1 MKFRKAATVLLAATL
16 TCSLSVM
23 PVLADEVDD
32 LKQQKEDVQ
41 NEVNDL
47 QTQLDTLVQ
56 KMSDLENEL
65 ISTGQE
71 ITQTEEDLKEAEEDE
86 QEQYEAMK
94 LRIKYMYE
102 AGTGSADLDRVLS
115 SGDMSGMLSQ
125 AEYSQQVHTYDR
137 EKLEE
142 YVATTEKVKE
152 LKASLEEKQDDL
164 ESTQTEYQAQQ
175 EELNTTLEEKSAEI
189 DNLDDMIQEA
199 ARKAQEEEE
208 ARQRAAAEAAARA
221 AAQQAAQQSSS
232 STSSGGSSNTS
243 SGSGSSAPSYSVG
256 SGSTVV
262 ARAQSCLGA
271 AYVWGACSPGAF
283 DCSGLV
289 SYCLTGQYVRLG
301 NTTTFMGWPRVS
313 NPQPGDVCVGN
324 GHCGIYIGNG
334 QMIHAATEG
343 VGVITGPVQSGMIY
357 VRYGG

>member
-1 MKFRKAATVLLAATL
+1 MKFRKAAAVVLTAALA
-16 TCSLSVM
+16 CSLTVT

-32 LKQQKEDVQ
+32 LKQQKENVQ
-41 NEVNDL
+41 SEVEDL
-47 QTQLDTLVQ
+47 QSQLDTLMQ
-56 KMSDLENEL
+56 KMSDLEDEL

-71 ITQTEEDLKEAEEDE
+71 ITQTEEDLKQAEEDE

-125 AEYSQQVHTYDR
+125 AEYSQQVHNYDR

-152 LKASLEEKQDDL
+152 LKASLEGKQDDL
-164 ESTQTEYQAQQ
+164 EAAQEEYQAQQ
-175 EELNTTLEEKSAEI
+175 AEMSSTIEEKSAEI
-189 DNLDDMIQEA
+189 ENLDDMIQEA

-208 ARQRAAAEAAARA
+208 ARQRAAAAAAEAERQQ
-221 AAQQAAQQSSS
+221 AQQQGGSSITTGGGSSS
-232 STSSGGSSNTS
+232 SGDSIPNTS
-243 SGSGSSAPSYSVG
+243 GSA
-256 SGSTVV
+256 VV

-289 SYCLTGQYVRLG
+289 SYCLTGRYVRLG

-313 NPQPGDVCVGN
+313 SPQPGDVCVGN
-324 GHCGIYIGNG
+324 GHCGIYIGG
-334 QMIHAATEG
+334 GMMIHAATEG

>member
-1 MKFRKAATVLLAATL
+1 MKFKKAVTVFLAAAL

-32 LKQQKEDVQ
+32 LKQQKENVQ
-41 NEVNDL
+41 NEVKDL
-47 QTQLDTLVQ
+47 QSQLDTLVQ

-164 ESTQTEYQAQQ
+164 ESTQTEYEAQQ
-175 EELNTTLEEKSAEI
+175 KELNTTLEDKSAEI

-221 AAQQAAQQSSS
+221 AAQQAAAQQSTVCETWQYDYIYGMAESKQ
-232 STSSGGSSNTS
+232 STAG
-243 SGSGSSAPSYSVG
+243 
-256 SGSTVV
+256 
-262 ARAQSCLGA
+262 
-271 AYVWGACSPGAF
+271 
-283 DCSGLV
+283 
-289 SYCLTGQYVRLG
+289 
-301 NTTTFMGWPRVS
+301 
-313 NPQPGDVCVGN
+313 
-324 GHCGIYIGNG
+324 
-334 QMIHAATEG
+334 
-343 VGVITGPVQSGMIY
+343 
-357 VRYGG
+357 

>member
-1 MKFRKAATVLLAATL
+1 MKFRKAATVLLAAALACTL
-16 TCSLSVM
+16 TVT

-41 NEVNDL
+41 SEVEDL
-47 QTQLDTLVQ
+47 QSQLNTLMQ
-56 KMSDLENEL
+56 KMSDLEDEL

-71 ITQTEEDLKEAEEDE
+71 ITQTEEDLKQAEEDE

-102 AGTGSADLDRVLS
+102 AGTGSADLEKVLS

-125 AEYSQQVHTYDR
+125 AEYSQQVHNYDR

-152 LKASLEEKQDDL
+152 LKTSLEDKQDDL
-164 ESTQTEYQAQQ
+164 EAAQEEYQAQQ
-175 EELNTTLEEKSAEI
+175 AEMSSTIEEKSAEI
-189 DNLDDMIQEA
+189 ENLDDMIQEA

-208 ARQRAAAEAAARA
+208 ARQRAAAAAAEAERQQ
-221 AAQQAAQQSSS
+221 AQQQGGSSITTGGGSSS
-232 STSSGGSSNTS
+232 SGDSIPNTS
-243 SGSGSSAPSYSVG
+243 GSA
-256 SGSTVV
+256 VV

-289 SYCLTGQYVRLG
+289 SYCLTGRYVRLG

-313 NPQPGDVCVGN
+313 SPQPGDVCVGN
-324 GHCGIYIGNG
+324 GHCGIYIGG
-334 QMIHAATEG
+334 GMMIHAATEG

>member
-1 MKFRKAATVLLAATL
+1 MKFRKAATVLLAAALACTL
-16 TCSLSVM
+16 TVT

-41 NEVNDL
+41 SEVEDL
-47 QTQLDTLVQ
+47 QSQLNTLMQ
-56 KMSDLENEL
+56 KMSDLEDEL

-71 ITQTEEDLKEAEEDE
+71 ITQTEEDLKQAEEDE

-125 AEYSQQVHTYDR
+125 AEYSQQVHNYDR

-164 ESTQTEYQAQQ
+164 EAAQEEYQAQQ
-175 EELNTTLEEKSAEI
+175 AEMSSTIEEKSAEI
-189 DNLDDMIQEA
+189 ENLDDMIQEA

-208 ARQRAAAEAAARA
+208 ARQRAAAAAAEAERQQ
-221 AAQQAAQQSSS
+221 AQQQGGSSITTGGGSSS
-232 STSSGGSSNTS
+232 SGDSIPNTS
-243 SGSGSSAPSYSVG
+243 GSA
-256 SGSTVV
+256 VV

-289 SYCLTGQYVRLG
+289 SYCLTGRYVRLG

-313 NPQPGDVCVGN
+313 SPQPGDVCVGN
-324 GHCGIYIGNG
+324 GHCGIYIGG
-334 QMIHAATEG
+334 GMMIHAATEG

>member
-1 MKFRKAATVLLAATL
+1 MKFRKAAAVVLTAALA
-16 TCSLSVM
+16 CSLTVT

-32 LKQQKEDVQ
+32 LKQQKENVES
-41 NEVNDL
+41 EVEDL
-47 QTQLDTLVQ
+47 QSQLDTLMQ
-56 KMSDLENEL
+56 KMSDLEDEL

-71 ITQTEEDLKEAEEDE
+71 ITQTEEDLKQAEEDE

-102 AGTGSADLDRVLS
+102 AGTGSADLEKVLS

-125 AEYSQQVHTYDR
+125 AEYSQQVHNYDR

-164 ESTQTEYQAQQ
+164 EAAQEEYQAQQ
-175 EELNTTLEEKSAEI
+175 AEMSSTIEEKSAEI
-189 DNLDDMIQEA
+189 ENLDDMIQEA

-208 ARQRAAAEAAARA
+208 ARQRAAAAAAEAERQQ
-221 AAQQAAQQSSS
+221 AQQQGGSSITTGGGSSS
-232 STSSGGSSNTS
+232 SGDSIPNTS
-243 SGSGSSAPSYSVG
+243 GSA
-256 SGSTVV
+256 VV

-289 SYCLTGQYVRLG
+289 SYCLTGRYVRLG

-313 NPQPGDVCVGN
+313 SPQPGDVCVGN
-324 GHCGIYIGNG
+324 GHCGIYIGG
-334 QMIHAATEG
+334 GMMIHAATEG

>member
-1 MKFRKAATVLLAATL
+1 MKFKKAVTVFLAAAL

-32 LKQQKEDVQ
+32 LKQQKENVQ
-41 NEVNDL
+41 NEVKDL
-47 QTQLDTLVQ
+47 QSQLDTLVQ

-71 ITQTEEDLKEAEEDE
+71 N
-86 QEQYEAMK
+86 
-94 LRIKYMYE
+94 
-102 AGTGSADLDRVLS
+102 LDRVLS

-164 ESTQTEYQAQQ
+164 ESTQTEYEAQQ
-175 EELNTTLEEKSAEI
+175 KELNTTLEDKSAEI

-221 AAQQAAQQSSS
+221 AAQQAAAQQSS
-232 STSSGGSSNTS
+232 STSSGSNNTSSSSNTS
-243 SGSGSSAPSYSVG
+243 SGSSSAPSYSVG
-256 SGSTVV
+256 SGNAVV

-324 GHCGIYIGNG
+324 GHCGIYIGG
-334 QMIHAATEG
+334 GRMIHAATEG

>member
-1 MKFRKAATVLLAATL
+1 MKFRKAAAVVLTAALA
-16 TCSLSVM
+16 CSLTVT

-32 LKQQKEDVQ
+32 LKQQKENVQ
-41 NEVNDL
+41 SEVEDL
-47 QTQLDTLVQ
+47 QSQLDTLMQ
-56 KMSDLENEL
+56 KMSDLEDEL

-71 ITQTEEDLKEAEEDE
+71 ITQTEEDLKQAEEDE

-125 AEYSQQVHTYDR
+125 AEYSQQVHNYDR

-164 ESTQTEYQAQQ
+164 EAAQEEYQAQQ
-175 EELNTTLEEKSAEI
+175 AEMSSTIEEKSAEI
-189 DNLDDMIQEA
+189 ENLDDMIQEA

-208 ARQRAAAEAAARA
+208 ARQRAAAAAAEAERQQ
-221 AAQQAAQQSSS
+221 AQQQSGSSITTGGGSSS
-232 STSSGGSSNTS
+232 SGDSIPNTS
-243 SGSGSSAPSYSVG
+243 GSA
-256 SGSTVV
+256 VV

-289 SYCLTGQYVRLG
+289 SYCLTGRYVRLG

-313 NPQPGDVCVGN
+313 SPQPGDVCVGN
-324 GHCGIYIGNG
+324 GHCGIYIGG
-334 QMIHAATEG
+334 GMMIHAATEG

>member
-1 MKFRKAATVLLAATL
+1 MKFRKAAAVVLTAALA
-16 TCSLSVM
+16 CSLTVT

-32 LKQQKEDVQ
+32 LKQQKENVQ
-41 NEVNDL
+41 SEVEDL
-47 QTQLDTLVQ
+47 QSQLDTLMQ
-56 KMSDLENEL
+56 KMSDLEDEL

-71 ITQTEEDLKEAEEDE
+71 ITQTEEDLKQAEEDE

-125 AEYSQQVHTYDR
+125 AEYSQQVHNYDR

-142 YVATTEKVKE
+142 YVATTEQVKE

-164 ESTQTEYQAQQ
+164 EAAQEEYQAQQ
-175 EELNTTLEEKSAEI
+175 AEMSSTIEEKSAEI
-189 DNLDDMIQEA
+189 ENLDDMIQEA

-208 ARQRAAAEAAARA
+208 ARQRAAAAAAEAERQQ
-221 AAQQAAQQSSS
+221 AQQQGGSSITTGGGSSS
-232 STSSGGSSNTS
+232 SGDSIPNTS
-243 SGSGSSAPSYSVG
+243 GSA
-256 SGSTVV
+256 VV

-289 SYCLTGQYVRLG
+289 SYCLTGRYVRLG

-313 NPQPGDVCVGN
+313 SPQPGDVCVGN
-324 GHCGIYIGNG
+324 GHCGIYIGG
-334 QMIHAATEG
+334 GMMIHAATEG

>member
-1 MKFRKAATVLLAATL
+1 MKFRKAAAVVLTAALA
-16 TCSLSVM
+16 CSLTVT

-32 LKQQKEDVQ
+32 LKQQKENVQ
-41 NEVNDL
+41 SEVEDL
-47 QTQLDTLVQ
+47 QSQLDTLMQ
-56 KMSDLENEL
+56 KMSDLEDEL

-71 ITQTEEDLKEAEEDE
+71 ITQTEEDLKQAEEDE

-125 AEYSQQVHTYDR
+125 AEYSQQVHNYDR

-164 ESTQTEYQAQQ
+164 EAAQEEYQAQQ
-175 EELNTTLEEKSAEI
+175 AEMSSTIEEKSAEI
-189 DNLDDMIQEA
+189 ENLDDMIQEA

-208 ARQRAAAEAAARA
+208 ARQRAAAAAAEAERQQ
-221 AAQQAAQQSSS
+221 AQQQGGSSITTGGGSSS
-232 STSSGGSSNTS
+232 SGDSIPNTS
-243 SGSGSSAPSYSVG
+243 GSA
-256 SGSTVV
+256 VV

-289 SYCLTGQYVRLG
+289 SYCLTGRYVRLG

-313 NPQPGDVCVGN
+313 SPQPGDVCVGN
-324 GHCGIYIGNG
+324 GHCGIYIGG
-334 QMIHAATEG
+334 GMRIHAATEG

>member
-1 MKFRKAATVLLAATL
+1 MKFKKAVTVFLAAAL

-32 LKQQKEDVQ
+32 LKQQKENVQ
-41 NEVNDL
+41 NEVKDL
-47 QTQLDTLVQ
+47 QSQLDTLVQ

-164 ESTQTEYQAQQ
+164 ESTQTE
-175 EELNTTLEEKSAEI
+175 
-189 DNLDDMIQEA
+189 
-199 ARKAQEEEE
+199 
-208 ARQRAAAEAAARA
+208 
-221 AAQQAAQQSSS
+221 
-232 STSSGGSSNTS
+232 
-243 SGSGSSAPSYSVG
+243 
-256 SGSTVV
+256 
-262 ARAQSCLGA
+262 
-271 AYVWGACSPGAF
+271 
-283 DCSGLV
+283 
-289 SYCLTGQYVRLG
+289 
-301 NTTTFMGWPRVS
+301 
-313 NPQPGDVCVGN
+313 
-324 GHCGIYIGNG
+324 
-334 QMIHAATEG
+334 
-343 VGVITGPVQSGMIY
+343 
-357 VRYGG
+357 

>member
-1 MKFRKAATVLLAATL
+1 MKFRKAAAVVLTAALAGSLTVT
-16 TCSLSVM
+16 

-32 LKQQKEDVQ
+32 LKQQKENVQ
-41 NEVNDL
+41 SEVEDL
-47 QTQLDTLVQ
+47 QSQLDTLMQ
-56 KMSDLENEL
+56 KMSDLEDEL

-71 ITQTEEDLKEAEEDE
+71 ITQTEEDLKQAEEDE

-125 AEYSQQVHTYDR
+125 AEYSQQVHNYDR

-164 ESTQTEYQAQQ
+164 EAAQEEYQAQQ
-175 EELNTTLEEKSAEI
+175 AEMSSTIEEKSAEI
-189 DNLDDMIQEA
+189 ENLDDMIQEA

-208 ARQRAAAEAAARA
+208 ARQRAAAAAAEAERQQ
-221 AAQQAAQQSSS
+221 AQQQGGSSITTGGGSSS
-232 STSSGGSSNTS
+232 SGDSIPNTS
-243 SGSGSSAPSYSVG
+243 GSA
-256 SGSTVV
+256 VV

-289 SYCLTGQYVRLG
+289 SYCLTGRYVRLG

-313 NPQPGDVCVGN
+313 SPQPGDVCVGN
-324 GHCGIYIGNG
+324 GHCGIYIGG
-334 QMIHAATEG
+334 GMMIHAATEG

>member
-1 MKFRKAATVLLAATL
+1 MKFRKAAAVVLTAALA
-16 TCSLSVM
+16 CSLTVT

-32 LKQQKEDVQ
+32 LKQQKENVQ
-41 NEVNDL
+41 SEVEDL
-47 QTQLDTLVQ
+47 QSQLDTLMQ
-56 KMSDLENEL
+56 KMSDLEDEL

-71 ITQTEEDLKEAEEDE
+71 ITQTEEDLKQAEEDE

-125 AEYSQQVHTYDR
+125 AEYSQQVHNYDR

-164 ESTQTEYQAQQ
+164 EAAQEEYQAQQ
-175 EELNTTLEEKSAEI
+175 AEMSSTIEEKSAEI
-189 DNLDDMIQEA
+189 ENLDDMIQEA

-208 ARQRAAAEAAARA
+208 ARQRAAAAAAEAERQQ
-221 AAQQAAQQSSS
+221 AQQQGGSSITTGGGSSS
-232 STSSGGSSNTS
+232 SGDSIPNTS
-243 SGSGSSAPSYSVG
+243 GSA
-256 SGSTVV
+256 VV

-289 SYCLTGQYVRLG
+289 SYCLTGRYVRLG

-313 NPQPGDVCVGN
+313 SPQPGDVCVGN
-324 GHCGIYIGNG
+324 GHCGIYIGG
-334 QMIHAATEG
+334 GMMIHAATEG

>member
-1 MKFRKAATVLLAATL
+1 MKFRKVAAVVLTAALA
-16 TCSLSVM
+16 CSLTVT

-32 LKQQKEDVQ
+32 LKQQKENVQ
-41 NEVNDL
+41 SEVEDL
-47 QTQLDTLVQ
+47 QSQLDTLMQ
-56 KMSDLENEL
+56 KMSDLEDEL

-71 ITQTEEDLKEAEEDE
+71 ITQTEEDLKQAEEDE

-125 AEYSQQVHTYDR
+125 AEYSQQVHNYDR

-164 ESTQTEYQAQQ
+164 EAAQEEYQAQQ
-175 EELNTTLEEKSAEI
+175 AEMSSTIEEKSAEI
-189 DNLDDMIQEA
+189 ENLDDMIQEA

-208 ARQRAAAEAAARA
+208 ARQRAAAAAAEAER
-221 AAQQAAQQSSS
+221 QQAQLQGGSSITTGGGSSS
-232 STSSGGSSNTS
+232 SGDSIPNTS
-243 SGSGSSAPSYSVG
+243 GSA
-256 SGSTVV
+256 VV

-289 SYCLTGQYVRLG
+289 SYCLTGRYVRLG

-313 NPQPGDVCVGN
+313 SPQPGDVCVGN
-324 GHCGIYIGNG
+324 GHCGIYIGG
-334 QMIHAATEG
+334 GMMIHAATEG

>member
-1 MKFRKAATVLLAATL
+1 MKFRKAAAVVLTAALA
-16 TCSLSVM
+16 CSLTVT

-32 LKQQKEDVQ
+32 LKQQKENVQ
-41 NEVNDL
+41 SEVEDL
-47 QTQLDTLVQ
+47 QSQLDTLMQ
-56 KMSDLENEL
+56 KMSDLEDEL

-71 ITQTEEDLKEAEEDE
+71 ITQTEEDLKQAEEDE

-125 AEYSQQVHTYDR
+125 AEYSQQVHNYDR

-164 ESTQTEYQAQQ
+164 EAAQEEYQAQQ
-175 EELNTTLEEKSAEI
+175 AEMSSTIEEKSAEI
-189 DNLDDMIQEA
+189 ENLDDMIQEA
-199 ARKAQEEEE
+199 ARKAQEDEE
-208 ARQRAAAEAAARA
+208 ARQRAAAAAAEAERQQ
-221 AAQQAAQQSSS
+221 AQQQGGSSITTGGGSSS
-232 STSSGGSSNTS
+232 SGDSIPNTS
-243 SGSGSSAPSYSVG
+243 GSA
-256 SGSTVV
+256 VV

-289 SYCLTGQYVRLG
+289 SYCLTGRYVRLG

-313 NPQPGDVCVGN
+313 SPQPGDVCVGN
-324 GHCGIYIGNG
+324 GHCGIYIGG
-334 QMIHAATEG
+334 GMMIHAATEG

>member
-1 MKFRKAATVLLAATL
+1 MKFRKAAAVVLTAALA
-16 TCSLSVM
+16 CSLTVT

-32 LKQQKEDVQ
+32 LKQQKENVQ
-41 NEVNDL
+41 SEVEDL
-47 QTQLDTLVQ
+47 QSQLDTLMQ
-56 KMSDLENEL
+56 KMSDHEDEL

-71 ITQTEEDLKEAEEDE
+71 ITQTEEDLKQAEEDE

-125 AEYSQQVHTYDR
+125 AEYSQQVHNYDR

-164 ESTQTEYQAQQ
+164 EAAQEEYQAQQ
-175 EELNTTLEEKSAEI
+175 AEMSSTIEEKSAEI
-189 DNLDDMIQEA
+189 ENLDDMIQEA

-208 ARQRAAAEAAARA
+208 ARQRAAAAAAEAERQQ
-221 AAQQAAQQSSS
+221 AQQQGGSSITTGGGSSS
-232 STSSGGSSNTS
+232 SGDSIPNTS
-243 SGSGSSAPSYSVG
+243 GSA
-256 SGSTVV
+256 VV

-289 SYCLTGQYVRLG
+289 SYCLTGRYVRLG

-313 NPQPGDVCVGN
+313 SPQPGDVCVGN
-324 GHCGIYIGNG
+324 GHCGIYIGG
-334 QMIHAATEG
+334 GMMIHAATEG

>member
-1 MKFRKAATVLLAATL
+1 MKFKKAVTVFLAAAL

-32 LKQQKEDVQ
+32 LKQQKENVQ
-41 NEVNDL
+41 NEVKDL
-47 QTQLDTLVQ
+47 QSQLDTLVQ

-102 AGTGSADLDRVLS
+102 AGTGSADLEKVLS

-125 AEYSQQVHTYDR
+125 AEYSQQVHNYDR

-152 LKASLEEKQDDL
+152 LKTSLEDKQDDL
-164 ESTQTEYQAQQ
+164 EAAQEEYQAQQ
-175 EELNTTLEEKSAEI
+175 AEMSSTIEEKSAEI
-189 DNLDDMIQEA
+189 ENLDDMIQEA

-208 ARQRAAAEAAARA
+208 ARQRAAAEAAR
-221 AAQQAAQQSSS
+221 QQEQEQQGGSNITTGGGSSS
-232 STSSGGSSNTS
+232 SGDSIPNTS
-243 SGSGSSAPSYSVG
+243 GSA
-256 SGSTVV
+256 VV

-271 AYVWGACSPGAF
+271 DYVWGACSPGAF

-289 SYCLTGQYVRLG
+289 SYCLTGRYVRLG

-324 GHCGIYIGNG
+324 GHCGIYIGG
-334 QMIHAATEG
+334 GMMIHAATEG

>member
-1 MKFRKAATVLLAATL
+1 MKFRKAAAVVLTAALA
-16 TCSLSVM
+16 CSLTVT

-32 LKQQKEDVQ
+32 LKQQKENVQ
-41 NEVNDL
+41 SEVEDL
-47 QTQLDTLVQ
+47 QSQLDTLMQ
-56 KMSDLENEL
+56 KMSDLEDEL

-71 ITQTEEDLKEAEEDE
+71 ITQTEEDLKQAEEDE

-102 AGTGSADLDRVLS
+102 AGTGSADLEKVLS

-125 AEYSQQVHTYDR
+125 AEYSQQVHNYDR

-152 LKASLEEKQDDL
+152 LKTSLEDKQDDL
-164 ESTQTEYQAQQ
+164 EAAQEEYQAQQ
-175 EELNTTLEEKSAEI
+175 AEMSSTIEEKSAEI
-189 DNLDDMIQEA
+189 ENLDDMIQEA

-208 ARQRAAAEAAARA
+208 ARQRAAAAAAEAERQQ
-221 AAQQAAQQSSS
+221 AQQQGGSSITTGGGSSS
-232 STSSGGSSNTS
+232 SGDSIPNTS
-243 SGSGSSAPSYSVG
+243 GSA
-256 SGSTVV
+256 VV

-289 SYCLTGQYVRLG
+289 SYCLTGRYVRLG

-313 NPQPGDVCVGN
+313 SPQPGDVCVGN
-324 GHCGIYIGNG
+324 GHCGIYIGG
-334 QMIHAATEG
+334 GMMIHAATEG

>member
-1 MKFRKAATVLLAATL
+1 MKFRKAAAVVLTAALA
-16 TCSLSVM
+16 CSLTVT

-32 LKQQKEDVQ
+32 LKQQKENVQ
-41 NEVNDL
+41 SEVEDL
-47 QTQLDTLVQ
+47 QSQLDTLMQ
-56 KMSDLENEL
+56 KMSDLEDEL

-71 ITQTEEDLKEAEEDE
+71 ITQTEEDLKQAEEDE

-125 AEYSQQVHTYDR
+125 AEYSQQVHNYDR

-164 ESTQTEYQAQQ
+164 EAAQEEYQAQQ
-175 EELNTTLEEKSAEI
+175 AEMSSTIEEKSAEI
-189 DNLDDMIQEA
+189 ENLDDMIQEA

-208 ARQRAAAEAAARA
+208 ARQRAAAAAAEAERQQ
-221 AAQQAAQQSSS
+221 AQQQGGSSITTGGGSSS
-232 STSSGGSSNTS
+232 SGDSIPNTS
-243 SGSGSSAPSYSVG
+243 GSA
-256 SGSTVV
+256 VV

-289 SYCLTGQYVRLG
+289 SYCLPGRYVRLG

-313 NPQPGDVCVGN
+313 SPQPGDVCVGN
-324 GHCGIYIGNG
+324 GHCGIYIGG
-334 QMIHAATEG
+334 GMMIHAATEG

>member
-256 SGSTVV
+256 SGSAVV

>member
-1 MKFRKAATVLLAATL
+1 MKFRKAAAVVLTAALAFSLTVT
-16 TCSLSVM
+16 
-23 PVLADEVDD
+23 PVLADEEDD
-32 LKQQKEDVQ
+32 LKQQKENVQ
-41 NEVNDL
+41 SEVEDL
-47 QTQLDTLVQ
+47 QSQLDTLMQ
-56 KMSDLENEL
+56 KMSDLEDEL

-71 ITQTEEDLKEAEEDE
+71 ITQTEEDLKQAEEDE

-125 AEYSQQVHTYDR
+125 AEYSQQVHNYDR

-164 ESTQTEYQAQQ
+164 EAAQEEYQAQQ
-175 EELNTTLEEKSAEI
+175 AEMSSTIEEKSAEI
-189 DNLDDMIQEA
+189 ENLDDMIQEA

-208 ARQRAAAEAAARA
+208 ARQRAAAAAAEAERQQ
-221 AAQQAAQQSSS
+221 AQQQGGSSITTGGGSSS
-232 STSSGGSSNTS
+232 SGDSIPNTS
-243 SGSGSSAPSYSVG
+243 GSA
-256 SGSTVV
+256 VV

-289 SYCLTGQYVRLG
+289 SYCLTGRYVRLG

-313 NPQPGDVCVGN
+313 SPQPGDVCVGN
-324 GHCGIYIGNG
+324 GHCGIYIGG
-334 QMIHAATEG
+334 GMMIHAATEG

>member
-1 MKFRKAATVLLAATL
+1 MKFKKAVTVFLAAAL

-32 LKQQKEDVQ
+32 LKQQKENVQ
-41 NEVNDL
+41 NEVKDL
-47 QTQLDTLVQ
+47 QSQLDTLVQ

-142 YVATTEKVKE
+142 YVATTENVKE

-164 ESTQTEYQAQQ
+164 ESTQTEYEAQQ
-175 EELNTTLEEKSAEI
+175 KELNTTLEDKSAEI

-221 AAQQAAQQSSS
+221 AAQQSSS
-232 STSSGGSSNTS
+232 STSSGSSNTS
-243 SGSGSSAPSYSVG
+243 SGSSSAPSYSVG
-256 SGSTVV
+256 SGNAVV

-324 GHCGIYIGNG
+324 GHCGIYIGG
-334 QMIHAATEG
+334 GRMIHAATEG

>member
-1 MKFRKAATVLLAATL
+1 MKFKKAVTVFLAAAL

-32 LKQQKEDVQ
+32 LKQQKENVQ
-41 NEVNDL
+41 NEVKDL
-47 QTQLDTLVQ
+47 QSQLDTLVQ

-164 ESTQTEYQAQQ
+164 ESTQTEYEAQQ
-175 EELNTTLEEKSAEI
+175 KELNTTLEDKSAEI

-221 AAQQAAQQSSS
+221 AAQQAAAQQSSS
-232 STSSGGSSNTS
+232 STSSGS
-243 SGSGSSAPSYSVG
+243 SSAPSYSVG
-256 SGSTVV
+256 SGNAVV

-324 GHCGIYIGNG
+324 GHCGIYIGG
-334 QMIHAATEG
+334 GRMIHAATEG